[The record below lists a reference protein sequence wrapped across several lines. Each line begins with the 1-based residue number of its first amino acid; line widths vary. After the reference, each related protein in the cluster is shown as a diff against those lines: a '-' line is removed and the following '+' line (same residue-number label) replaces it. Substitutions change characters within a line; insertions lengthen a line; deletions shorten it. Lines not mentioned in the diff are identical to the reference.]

1 MTTLPP
7 SQSAATRAARRI
19 LGSDGAVVRHIEQ
32 WFATRPARRRLV
44 IAWSAAL
51 VATAVLPL
59 AMRLQET
66 LGPTLVIGDIGIEL
80 VAEPFPGFIIASVL
94 GWMLRTAVRRVA
106 DLPDED
112 IDERQVALRDRTYLV
127 AYRILSVTV
136 GWLLLAAYIV
146 ADASATRVVSSTVA
160 DWVMSQALFVMFPL
174 VMFLPSAVL
183 AWYSSD
189 EYEEETEGV
198 A

>member
-1 MTTLPP
+1 
-7 SQSAATRAARRI
+7 
-19 LGSDGAVVRHIEQ
+19 
-32 WFATRPARRRLV
+32 
-44 IAWSAAL
+44 
-51 VATAVLPL
+51 
-59 AMRLQET
+59 
-66 LGPTLVIGDIGIEL
+66 
-80 VAEPFPGFIIASVL
+80 
-94 GWMLRTAVRRVA
+94 MLRTAARRVA

-136 GWLLLAAYIV
+136 AWLLLAAYIV

-160 DWVMSQALFVMFPL
+160 DWVMSEALFVIIPL

-183 AWYSSD
+183 AWYSAD
-189 EYEEETEGV
+189 EYTEETEGV